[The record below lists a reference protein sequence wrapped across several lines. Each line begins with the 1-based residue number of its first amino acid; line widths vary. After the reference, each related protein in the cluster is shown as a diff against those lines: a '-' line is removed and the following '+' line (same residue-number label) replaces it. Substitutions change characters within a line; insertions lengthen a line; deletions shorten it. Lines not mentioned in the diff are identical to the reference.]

1 VTAPAFLLPQK
12 VQEAS
17 MQRQQ
22 SRSSNTGIIANLG
35 PMADDFLMHFE
46 AAGEPEQPWASI
58 RTAGPDEY
66 GKYVYPD
73 YPAKTPATLARYFRK
88 NEPDYYAAVRQHVE
102 AHGVQ
107 EPVLLRYRDG
117 GGHPLKKPVVMGGH
131 HRAAAAW
138 ELGQSLPVGDYDNPE
153 HYEASNTGF
162 AQQWW
167 RDHSALKEQYTDPR
181 TRTAAVRPGR
191 GEKACLCCKGS
202 GSHND
207 GSECDQCD
215 ESGLLHSNEEQRYCP
230 GQPQPRRRRWRE
242 PVTGSFED
250 AEPEA
255 RQARFDR
262 AREWLER
269 NTDAHSGTV
278 DIPAHWG
285 HHVDNQTIHHILDTH
300 GWPRD
305 ESDREDHWS
314 HIEPENF
321 PVHQPIHQHQGFVWP
336 GGVEDKMI
344 GAMEDS
350 RPWDDQ
356 PAKIV
361 RHEGNSYLLDGHHKL
376 AGARL
381 LGQDSIEA
389 HVFDT
394 SKPETYPEHCREC
407 QDEGVEMTRR
417 PETAHTAARPGYQGQ
432 HHPLSWN
439 APMHATE
446 DAPGFYG
453 DPGRHT
459 YGEGAD
465 ETLDQFRKAR
475 GNPDHPVRIYRTM
488 PLHAGGTINTGD
500 WVSLG
505 REAPL
510 DLAEQRNYHDPDSL
524 FTDPLPDHSRYH
536 TYEATVPARHVRNGG
551 DMMEWGY
558 WGDPVQG
565 EHSPGCCDQHTA
577 GLDVSASAGDEPSS
591 DYKDLLGHFEAAD
604 SSVYHGVH
612 IPPGGPEDDPEWAS
626 PMHDVRN
633 AMPRAYAGWD
643 AESGRQLQASEG
655 KPDHPVT
662 VYRALPADR
671 REFNTGDW
679 VTTSGAYARQHGE
692 SNLRHAPWH
701 VVRADVPA
709 RHLFNE
715 GYMTEWGY
723 QGPHIANPAVHYVGH
738 DHDRREASLEA
749 EASGDDYRL
758 THGAPGPQSG
768 HLPLHHYTG
777 EDPDSHVRVYRS
789 APAGTE
795 SINTGDWVSLNPAY
809 AHRHG
814 YGEARDGGNWPVYT
828 AEVPQRHVHW
838 DENDPDEHGYNGPA
852 LHHPDVHDEETG
864 ALHDWDDYHE
874 AHPHG
879 QEAWLGGSVHLPV
892 AEHDFAHDEFEWE
905 PDRADTVL
913 SAAREQG
920 ALHNARWRDDIYPA
934 REDAEGHAAQHLG
947 AVPEGHRLTAFT
959 VHRND
964 AGAIDDIGL
973 HHYEPS
979 DDPYVRR
986 PYAFADLSEHN
997 YSHPAVEEA
1006 GRGHQAAYE
1015 PLSREYS
1022 SGRMLVSDIRRPGGG
1037 LLSERPYTQ
1046 RQMAADIRR
1055 NGVEQPL
1062 AIEHTTA
1069 YGGNP
1074 TVINGLHRLDGAQ
1087 RAGIADVPVVVK
1099 HLPGRL
1105 PPMLS
1110 REPATEQEFN
1120 DAYDTERSGRWA
1132 GEPGLTAEAEV
1143 LEPSK
1148 RIRRRAVR
1156 QRDGDERSFGEYTMR
1171 YRTTDEG
1178 ERRPRH
1184 VIEVFHPDSDQPVG
1198 KLSWR
1203 GSTRKVESIDVSG
1216 PHQRKGL
1223 ATAMWGWS
1231 QEMSP
1236 KARHSDDQTDQGKAW
1251 VKSLSAH
1258 GASSSTP
1265 ATAALEP
1272 GAEDSGIS
1280 VEHHET
1286 FSGGATYPN
1295 LHTFTARHPDGTE
1308 AQLSYMLSKRNA
1320 RGVVDRAYIPK
1331 DHAQSLGVP
1340 LVQAARRLHPG
1351 VFVRGMPG
1359 LDEDWGQHLPSVTS
1373 LHRNLTIKLEPADR
1387 AYVHD
1392 ESVPR
1397 AHRARFLMDLM
1408 ARSGPSMHW
1417 ASQRGQVAAEE
1428 SFGDHEFRSP
1438 EHTQIS
1444 LSASPP
1450 SAEHVETDPE
1460 RISRNGGYAYQAPD
1474 WEVPLKEGA
1483 PVNVGSIRWR
1493 TGTAGWTQHRF
1504 RSGHQFTA
1512 GVHPAELASAPAR
1525 TAQLAVRPAEQ
1536 ISVISSWIPEN
1547 NAQVQEMLDDFPL
1560 LFIALADGLTSLA
1573 ARIDGPVDERIPGA
1587 LTAMAAACQS
1597 AAEDARDTA
1606 ARAHETAGAWHAS

>member
-1 VTAPAFLLPQK
+1 ML
-12 VQEAS
+12 
-17 MQRQQ
+17 RQQ

-35 PMADDFLMHFE
+35 PMADDFLAHFE
-46 AAGEPEQPWASI
+46 A
-58 RTAGPDEY
+58 TA
-66 GKYVYPD
+66 
-73 YPAKTPATLARYFRK
+73 
-88 NEPDYYAAVRQHVE
+88 
-102 AHGVQ
+102 
-107 EPVLLRYRDG
+107 
-117 GGHPLKKPVVMGGH
+117 
-131 HRAAAAW
+131 
-138 ELGQSLPVGDYDNPE
+138 
-153 HYEASNTGF
+153 
-162 AQQWW
+162 
-167 RDHSALKEQYTDPR
+167 
-181 TRTAAVRPGR
+181 RPGR
-191 GEKACLCCKGS
+191 GEKICPCCKGN
-202 GSHND
+202 GSHAD
-207 GSECDQCD
+207 GSECDPCD
-215 ESGLLHSNEEQRYCP
+215 ESGLLHSNEPDRYCP
-230 GQPQPRRRRWRE
+230 GQVQPRRRHWRQ
-242 PVTGSFED
+242 PTGAFED

-285 HHVDNQTIHHILDTH
+285 HHVDNQTIHHILGTH

-577 GLDVSASAGDEPSS
+577 GLEVSASAGDEPSS
-591 DYKDLLGHFEAAD
+591 DYKDFLGHFEAAD
-604 SSVYHGVH
+604 SSEYHGVH
-612 IPPGGPEDDPEWAS
+612 VPPGGPEDDPEWAA
-626 PMHDVRN
+626 PMHDVHN
-633 AMPRAYAGWD
+633 AMPQAYGNPRGFPGWD
-643 AESGRQLQASEG
+643 AESGRQLQAAEG
-655 KPDHPVT
+655 RPDHPVT
-662 VYRALPADR
+662 VYRALPAGQ
-671 REFNTGDW
+671 REINTGDW

-692 SNLRHAPWH
+692 SNLRHTPWH

-715 GYMTEWGY
+715 GYMSEWGY

-749 EASGDDYRL
+749 EASESMIDLYHHTYPESAEAIRQEKRFLSGDEENRVYFTNSPGSASAKDYGDEDGHVGIVHVRMPGHLVHEWPGGVNSAGEAYYDADADDIRPEHILDDDPASLGHREAAEASDYRL
-758 THGAPGPQSG
+758 MHGAPGPRAG

-777 EDPDSHVRVYRS
+777 DDPESRVRVYRS
-789 APAGTE
+789 APAGIE
-795 SINTGDWVSLNPAY
+795 SINTGDWVSLNPAH

-864 ALHDWDDYHE
+864 ELHDWDDYHE

-879 QEAWLGGSVHLPV
+879 QEAWLGGSVHLPA

-920 ALHNARWRDDIYPA
+920 ALHHARWRDDIYPA

-986 PYAFADLSEHN
+986 PYAFAELGEHN
-997 YSHPAVEEA
+997 YSHPAIEEA

-1015 PLSREYS
+1015 PPSREYS
-1022 SGRMLVSDIRRPGGG
+1022 SGRMLVSDIRRPGEG

-1069 YGGNP
+1069 YDGNP

-1143 LEPSK
+1143 LEPPK

-1216 PHQRKGL
+1216 PHQRKGV

-1258 GASSSTP
+1258 GAPSSMP
-1265 ATAALEP
+1265 ATAAAAQGGPVFYHGTNTALTPGTRLTPDDAISFSPGGAASNAITQGRVPHVFLTTDYKHADMYARVRAQTHGGEPHVYEVRPTGAYDPNPADERFREGLPPMSFRSAHPVTVGGEITEPPKRRKRARAVAAPVASKELAVTRP
-1272 GAEDSGIS
+1272 GA
-1280 VEHHET
+1280 
-1286 FSGGATYPN
+1286 
-1295 LHTFTARHPDGTE
+1295 
-1308 AQLSYMLSKRNA
+1308 
-1320 RGVVDRAYIPK
+1320 
-1331 DHAQSLGVP
+1331 
-1340 LVQAARRLHPG
+1340 
-1351 VFVRGMPG
+1351 
-1359 LDEDWGQHLPSVTS
+1359 
-1373 LHRNLTIKLEPADR
+1373 AD
-1387 AYVHD
+1387 
-1392 ESVPR
+1392 
-1397 AHRARFLMDLM
+1397 
-1408 ARSGPSMHW
+1408 
-1417 ASQRGQVAAEE
+1417 
-1428 SFGDHEFRSP
+1428 
-1438 EHTQIS
+1438 
-1444 LSASPP
+1444 
-1450 SAEHVETDPE
+1450 
-1460 RISRNGGYAYQAPD
+1460 ISRI
-1474 WEVPLKEGA
+1474 
-1483 PVNVGSIRWR
+1483 GSW
-1493 TGTAGWTQHRF
+1493 
-1504 RSGHQFTA
+1504 
-1512 GVHPAELASAPAR
+1512 L
-1525 TAQLAVRPAEQ
+1525 
-1536 ISVISSWIPEN
+1536 PEN
-1547 NAQVQEMLDDFPL
+1547 IGEVQEMLDDFPL

-1573 ARIDGPVDERIPGA
+1573 ARIEGPVDERIPGA
-1587 LTAMAAACQS
+1587 LATMAAACQS

-1606 ARAHETAGAWHAS
+1606 VRAHETAGAWHG

>member
-1 VTAPAFLLPQK
+1 ML
-12 VQEAS
+12 
-17 MQRQQ
+17 RQQ

-35 PMADDFLMHFE
+35 PMADDFLAHFE
-46 AAGEPEQPWASI
+46 A
-58 RTAGPDEY
+58 TA
-66 GKYVYPD
+66 
-73 YPAKTPATLARYFRK
+73 
-88 NEPDYYAAVRQHVE
+88 
-102 AHGVQ
+102 
-107 EPVLLRYRDG
+107 
-117 GGHPLKKPVVMGGH
+117 
-131 HRAAAAW
+131 
-138 ELGQSLPVGDYDNPE
+138 
-153 HYEASNTGF
+153 
-162 AQQWW
+162 
-167 RDHSALKEQYTDPR
+167 
-181 TRTAAVRPGR
+181 RPGR
-191 GEKACLCCKGS
+191 GEKICPCCKGS
-202 GSHND
+202 GSHPD
-207 GSECDQCD
+207 GSECDPCG
-215 ESGLLHSNEEQRYCP
+215 ESGLLPSNEDPRYCP
-230 GQPQPRRRRWRE
+230 GQAQPRRRHWRQ
-242 PVTGSFED
+242 PTGAFED

-262 AREWLER
+262 AR
-269 NTDAHSGTV
+269 
-278 DIPAHWG
+278 
-285 HHVDNQTIHHILDTH
+285 
-300 GWPRD
+300 
-305 ESDREDHWS
+305 
-314 HIEPENF
+314 
-321 PVHQPIHQHQGFVWP
+321 
-336 GGVEDKMI
+336 
-344 GAMEDS
+344 
-350 RPWDDQ
+350 
-356 PAKIV
+356 
-361 RHEGNSYLLDGHHKL
+361 
-376 AGARL
+376 
-381 LGQDSIEA
+381 EA

-558 WGDPVQG
+558 WGDPVRG

-577 GLDVSASAGDEPSS
+577 GLEVSARAGNEPSS
-591 DYKDLLGHFEAAD
+591 DYKDFLGHFEAAD
-604 SSVYHGVH
+604 SSEYHGVH
-612 IPPGGPEDDPEWAS
+612 VPPGGPEDDPEWAA
-626 PMHDVRN
+626 PMHDVHN
-633 AMPRAYAGWD
+633 AMPQAYGNPRGFPGWD
-643 AESGRQLQASEG
+643 AESGRQLQAAEG
-655 KPDHPVT
+655 RPDHPVT
-662 VYRALPADR
+662 VYRALPAGQ
-671 REFNTGDW
+671 REINTGDW

-692 SNLRHAPWH
+692 SNLRHTPWH

-715 GYMTEWGY
+715 GYMSEWGY

-749 EASGDDYRL
+749 EASESMIDLYHHTYPESAEAIRQEKRFLSGDEENRVYFTNSPGSASAKDYGDEDGHVGIVHVRMPGHLVHEWPGGVNSAGEAYYDADADDIRPEHILDDNPASLGHREAAEASDYRL
-758 THGAPGPQSG
+758 MHGAPGPRAG

-777 EDPDSHVRVYRS
+777 DDPESRVRVYRS
-789 APAGTE
+789 APAGIE
-795 SINTGDWVSLNPAY
+795 SINTGDWVSLNPAH

-864 ALHDWDDYHE
+864 ELHDWDDYHE

-879 QEAWLGGSVHLPV
+879 QEAWLGGSVHLPA

-920 ALHNARWRDDIYPA
+920 ALHHARWRDDIYPA

-997 YSHPAVEEA
+997 YSHPAIEEA

-1015 PLSREYS
+1015 PPSREYS
-1022 SGRMLVSDIRRPGGG
+1022 SGRMLVSDIRRPGEG

-1069 YGGNP
+1069 YDGNP

-1132 GEPGLTAEAEV
+1132 GEPGVTAAAEV

-1236 KARHSDDQTDQGKAW
+1236 KATHSDDQTDQGKAW

-1525 TAQLAVRPAEQ
+1525 AAQLAVRPAEQ